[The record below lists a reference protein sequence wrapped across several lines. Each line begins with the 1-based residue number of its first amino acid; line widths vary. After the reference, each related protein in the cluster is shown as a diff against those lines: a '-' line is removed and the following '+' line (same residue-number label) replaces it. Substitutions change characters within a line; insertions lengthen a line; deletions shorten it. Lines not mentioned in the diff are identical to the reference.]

1 MKKESIVI
9 IGLGYVGLPLLIELS
24 KKFEVKGFDTN
35 KEKISQLKRGV
46 DNNLIINKKDLKKLT
61 KIFLTSDLKD
71 IKSSNVYIVCVPTP
85 VLKNKLPDLSLLKSA
100 SKIVGKVISNKD
112 LVILES
118 TVFPGA
124 TEEVCIPIIEKYSNL
139 KCDSSIKKNKNYF
152 TCAYSPE
159 RVNPGDPTHQLRKI
173 KKVVSASSKNGLQ
186 RTNKIYKKIINAGT
200 HIASSIKVAE
210 AAKIIENTQRDVNVA
225 LVNELSKIFN
235 ILKVD
240 TNEVLKAAGT
250 KWNFAKYVPGLV
262 GGHCIGVDPY
272 YLTYKSKKSGYFPKM
287 ILAGRK
293 INDGMSKH
301 VSNEFLKLMKIKKI
315 NIKKSKILIFGLTF
329 KENVADTRNSK
340 VFDLIR
346 YLKKN
351 VAQVCVYDPLVK
363 QKKFPIS
370 FKLKN
375 FLDYEVRYDGLILAV
390 PHKKFLNL
398 SKRQILKICKPNSV
412 IFDLKDVFPN
422 SLVDKRL

>member
-1 MKKESIVI
+1 MKKENITI
-9 IGLGYVGLPLLIELS
+9 IGLGYVGLPLLMELG
-24 KKFEVKGFDTN
+24 KKFKVKGFDIN
-35 KEKISQLKRGV
+35 KKKILQLKRGI
-46 DNNLIINKKDLKKLT
+46 DSDLILNKGELKKLS
-61 KIFLTSDLKD
+61 KLNLTYNPKD
-71 IKSSNVYIVCVPTP
+71 IRSSNVYIICVPTP
-85 VLKNKLPDLSLLKSA
+85 VLNNKLPDLSLLKHA

-139 KCDSSIKKNKNYF
+139 KCDSSKNKKNNYF
-152 TCAYSPE
+152 MCAYSPE
-159 RVNPGDPTHQLRKI
+159 RVNPGDPAHKLKKI
-173 KKVVSASSKNGLQ
+173 KKVISASSTSGLI
-186 RTNKIYKKIINAGT
+186 RVNKIYKKIINAGT

-235 ILKVD
+235 ILKID
-240 TNEVLKAAGT
+240 TNEVLKAART
-250 KWNFAKYVPGLV
+250 KWNFINFVPGLV

-272 YLTYKSKKSGYFPKM
+272 YLTYKAKKSGYSPKM

-293 INDGMSKH
+293 INDDMSKH
-301 VSNEFLKLMKIKKI
+301 VSNEFFKLMKKKRI
-315 NIKKSKILIFGLTF
+315 NIKKSKILILGLTF

-340 VFDLIR
+340 VIDLIR
-346 YLKKN
+346 YIKPKVGQVHAYDPFIKKN
-351 VAQVCVYDPLVK
+351 
-363 QKKFPIS
+363 KFNIN

-375 FLDYEVRYDGLILAV
+375 FFDSKDKYDGLILAV
-390 PHKKFLNL
+390 AHDNFFKLD
-398 SKRQILKICKPNSV
+398 KRKVLKICKSNTAV
-412 IFDLKDVFPN
+412 FDLKNVLPD